1 MKLYNRLLFCVNA
14 IEFQWPKTKQHTE
27 PLFKLIRTNELQYT
41 LISICISNDRTNQ
54 PNSGGKCL
62 NSVNLYW

>member
-1 MKLYNRLLFCVNA
+1 MVD
-14 IEFQWPKTKQHTE
+14 TKQQTK

-41 LISICISNDRTNQ
+41 LISQ
-54 PNSGGKCL
+54 PKLGGQCL

>member
-1 MKLYNRLLFCVNA
+1 M
-14 IEFQWPKTKQHTE
+14 IEHKPTIK

-54 PNSGGKCL
+54 PKLGQCL
-62 NSVNLYW
+62 NSVNLYWQTHKA